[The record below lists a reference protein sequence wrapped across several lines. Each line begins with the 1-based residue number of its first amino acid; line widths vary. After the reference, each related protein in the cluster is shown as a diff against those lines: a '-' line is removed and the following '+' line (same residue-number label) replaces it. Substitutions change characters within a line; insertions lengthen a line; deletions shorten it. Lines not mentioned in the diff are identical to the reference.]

1 MYIIDL
7 QLLKNIE
14 QVKAIVDTKL
24 ETQKLN
30 GH

>member
-14 QVKAIVDTKL
+14 QVKAIVDTKS
-24 ETQKLN
+24 ETQRLN